1 MKKYIAS
8 SLLLALV
15 GLQGQ
20 TIQVEKGWQLLGAV
34 EDINPVV
41 FKKSGC
47 VDFVWTYKDNSWQL
61 FIANGK
67 SYNYKGDFITT
78 IKSGDGYWLLGKCD
92 KTIDLNSTNG
102 NSQNQ
107 GEGSS
112 NNLTQDERAG
122 LDRHNEIRA
131 EVFEGSKL
139 KWDDELEKAAQ
150 NWADEIVKTNDW
162 KHDPS
167 NHENGW
173 GENLYVTSSSVKPSL
188 VDAVNAWYK
197 EKADYNY
204 NTNKCEPGKACGH
217 YTQIVWQQTSR
228 VGCAMAQFKDH
239 PTWKN
244 GWTVVCKYQIPG
256 NMVGEKPYC
265 SNLEILET
273 DPSLSFNLDMI
284 KDKSFNITKVLDDRG
299 NCTRKEVEDSTLVFN
314 GTKSASIKDFHPFNN
329 ETKWGM
335 NFSDISVKNGDL
347 ILKGD
352 GAYMKLDLVGETN
365 SEYITK
371 AYWWVSDKKYNRT
384 SIIKLLK

>member
-1 MKKYIAS
+1 
-8 SLLLALV
+8 
-15 GLQGQ
+15 
-20 TIQVEKGWQLLGAV
+20 
-34 EDINPVV
+34 
-41 FKKSGC
+41 
-47 VDFVWTYKDNSWQL
+47 
-61 FIANGK
+61 
-67 SYNYKGDFITT
+67 
-78 IKSGDGYWLLGKCD
+78 
-92 KTIDLNSTNG
+92 
-102 NSQNQ
+102 
-107 GEGSS
+107 
-112 NNLTQDERAG
+112 
-122 LDRHNEIRA
+122 
-131 EVFEGSKL
+131 
-139 KWDDELEKAAQ
+139 
-150 NWADEIVKTNDW
+150 
-162 KHDPS
+162 
-167 NHENGW
+167 
-173 GENLYVTSSSVKPSL
+173 
-188 VDAVNAWYK
+188 
-197 EKADYNY
+197 
-204 NTNKCEPGKACGH
+204 
-217 YTQIVWQQTSR
+217 
-228 VGCAMAQFKDH
+228 MAQFKDH

-273 DPSLSFNLDMI
+273 NPSLSFNLDMI

-352 GAYMKLDLVGETN
+352 GAYMKLDLVGGTN